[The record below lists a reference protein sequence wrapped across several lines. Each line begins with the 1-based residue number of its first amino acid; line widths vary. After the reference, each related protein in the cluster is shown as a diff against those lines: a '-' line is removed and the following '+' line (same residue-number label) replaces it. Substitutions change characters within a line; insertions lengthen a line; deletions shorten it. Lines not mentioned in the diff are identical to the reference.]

1 MLSIEEAA
9 GLAAAFLG
17 ERVSN
22 ESMPM
27 ALVANEHA
35 QVGGEIMFDCQ
46 SVAYIRSGDFRD
58 MAIGIGHVAVNA
70 DTGECRLVGAVEAAE
85 LDLF

>member
-1 MLSIEEAA
+1 MPNIEEVAE
-9 GLAAAFLG
+9 LAAVFLE

-22 ESMPM
+22 ESMPI
-27 ALVANEHA
+27 ALIEGEHA
-35 QVGGEIMFDCQ
+35 QVGSEIMFDCQ
-46 SVAYIRSGDFRD
+46 SVAYIRSGDLRD
-58 MAIGIGHVAVNA
+58 MAIGIGHVAVNT